1 MRLRGGAESRLSSML
16 SSTADT
22 HCLTAPYPLQHS
34 TTLYN
39 TLQSTAALQS
49 TTSTPPLSFIH
60 GLASIPRYQL
70 SHHAGT
76 VLALSQES
84 RGTSQNLSF
93 PAAASSDM
101 ADDGAFTLTCERV
114 E

>member
-1 MRLRGGAESRLSSML
+1 MNAIVNYFPYGGSISY
-16 SSTADT
+16 
-22 HCLTAPYPLQHS
+22 HI
-34 TTLYN
+34 TL
-39 TLQSTAALQS
+39 
-49 TTSTPPLSFIH
+49 
-60 GLASIPRYQL
+60 
-70 SHHAGT
+70 